1 MQTLII
7 SNTSNELLRVHAND
21 IIYVEADSNYC
32 QMHLK
37 GEVKQDIWFNM
48 KHFSEL
54 VDEQMKDEEPIFI
67 GVGRSLVINRLYI
80 YRINPSK
87 GELILYGNGCEKMLC
102 LHASVAA
109 LSQLKTFIQNQK
121 NTKSNS
127 L

>member
-7 SNTSNELLRVHAND
+7 SNTNNELLRVNAYD

-32 QMHLK
+32 QMHLR
-37 GEVKQDIWFNM
+37 GDVKQDIWFNM
-48 KHFSEL
+48 KRFSEL
-54 VDEQMKDEEPIFI
+54 VEEQMKDEEPLFI

-87 GELILYGNGCEKMLC
+87 GELTLYGNGCHQMMN

-109 LSQLKTFIQNQK
+109 LSQLKHLIENLKITNDSK
-121 NTKSNS
+121 